1 MSDDVVDA
9 FHRRYYDSEVWKD
22 DTAWLG
28 VPTQKCPLDLW
39 IYQQMLFEL
48 RPDLIIET
56 GTYNGGS
63 AMYLASMCDL
73 LGNGRVMSIDIA
85 PQQPLPSHPRV
96 EFITSSSTAADIVA
110 RVQSEA
116 AAVPGPVF
124 VILDSDHSYGH
135 VRDELAAYHCVV
147 TPGSYLIVED
157 TNVNGYPV
165 LPDFGPGPMEAL
177 EEFLPAHPEFEI
189 DRRCE
194 RFMMTFNPSGFLRRR
209 P

>member
-1 MSDDVVDA
+1 MADDVVDA

-73 LGNGRVMSIDIA
+73 LDNGRVMSIDIA

-96 EFITSSSTAADIVA
+96 EFITSSSTAADVVA

-135 VRDELAAYHCVV
+135 VRDELAAYHSMV

-165 LPDFGPGPMEAL
+165 LPDFGPGPMEAV
-177 EEFLPAHPEFEI
+177 EEFLPTHPEFEI